1 MTSIKMH
8 STFQI
13 VIIVCLFKVVFSEL
27 KNCNDTNNP
36 YKICVNSVENYRPTH
51 PHELDTTLVL
61 NEIVGIDEDEN
72 SISIQAMLI
81 STWKRDPQLIVN
93 EM

>member
-1 MTSIKMH
+1 MTSIEMH
-8 STFQI
+8 ITFQI
-13 VIIVCLFKVVFSEL
+13 VIIFCFSKVVFSQL
-27 KNCNDTNNP
+27 KNCNDPNNP
-36 YKICVNSVENYRPTH
+36 YKICVNSIENYRPSH

-81 STWKRDPQLIVN
+81 STWRRDPRLKVN

>member
-1 MTSIKMH
+1 MTLFEMH
-8 STFQI
+8 ITFKI
-13 VIIVCLFKVVFSEL
+13 VIIVCLFKVVFSQL

-36 YKICVNSVENYRPTH
+36 YKICVNSIENYRPTH

-81 STWKRDPQLIVN
+81 STWRRDPQLKIS

>member
-8 STFQI
+8 TTFQI
-13 VIIVCLFKVVFSEL
+13 VIIVCLSKVVFSQL
-27 KNCNDTNNP
+27 KNCNDTNDP
-36 YKICVNSVENYRPTH
+36 YKICVNSKENYRQTH

-81 STWKRDPQLIVN
+81 STWRRDPQLKVN
-93 EM
+93 ET

>member
-8 STFQI
+8 TTFQI

-36 YKICVNSVENYRPTH
+36 YKICVNSIENYRPTH

-81 STWKRDPQLIVN
+81 STWRRDPQLKIS